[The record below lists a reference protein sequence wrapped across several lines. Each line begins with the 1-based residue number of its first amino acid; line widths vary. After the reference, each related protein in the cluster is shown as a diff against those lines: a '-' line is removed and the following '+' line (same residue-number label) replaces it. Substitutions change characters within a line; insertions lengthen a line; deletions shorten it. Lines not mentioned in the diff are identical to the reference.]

1 MVHEQAGRQKWMRII
16 LGVSLA
22 LNLFLVAFWGG
33 QMLRSQP
40 PVPSGDDPLA
50 RILAVAEANLP
61 PSDAKIFR
69 ETLLKEKPRYA
80 QTVEKLIQA
89 RQEMLK
95 QVSADPF
102 DPAATLTALNATQT
116 AWTEFMDAIGRPL
129 VDAVGVVSPEGRR
142 RVVADQKPKGIMRV
156 P

>member
-1 MVHEQAGRQKWMRII
+1 
-16 LGVSLA
+16 
-22 LNLFLVAFWGG
+22 
-33 QMLRSQP
+33 
-40 PVPSGDDPLA
+40 
-50 RILAVAEANLP
+50 
-61 PSDAKIFR
+61 
-69 ETLLKEKPRYA
+69 
-80 QTVEKLIQA
+80 
-89 RQEMLK
+89 MLK

-142 RVVADQKPKGIMRV
+142 RVVADQKAKGIMRV